1 MQFLI
6 YCHEFLR
13 IFINFTGA
21 RIKFVEKSSDKKKF
35 MLNLK
40 VKIYVMRR
48 LCTFIAAALA
58 SIAMFSCADKTGN
71 QDVVNHNYMWFD
83 CEANYATLSQPDS
96 IKFYLQKCK
105 DLGFENVVVDVKS
118 IMGEV
123 LYDSQIAPYMGDWE
137 GVVRS
142 RDYDMMGYFIEYGH
156 ELGMKV
162 FGSLNVFAGGH
173 NYFDRGIIYGDKA
186 HWQSICYVNGELV
199 PISSIK
205 TNYNGMLNP
214 AIPEVRQYQIDILKE
229 YVTKYP
235 EVDGLIFDR
244 VRYDEITSDFSELS
258 KKQFEEYAGV
268 TVENF
273 PEDVLSWYDRNG
285 KLRERWAP
293 GKHFKKWLEYR
304 AMVIHDFV
312 EKAHAELKAINPD
325 LIIGDYTGA
334 WYPTYFHVGV
344 NWASKDYDPSQ
355 VPEYAYWASEDY
367 HKTGYAEMLD
377 VYMTGLYYTLIT
389 KDDVDKATGVVG
401 QRSEAGMD
409 NSLTYC
415 YSVEGGAEIAKEITR
430 GVVPV
435 IGSIYVEQY
444 LGDFTPFGPAVTQ
457 ALKSTDG
464 VMIFDIVHLNKHK
477 LWDELEAAMK
487 AYEEEK

>member
-1 MQFLI
+1 M
-6 YCHEFLR
+6 
-13 IFINFTGA
+13 
-21 RIKFVEKSSDKKKF
+21 
-35 MLNLK
+35 
-40 VKIYVMRR
+40 
-48 LCTFIAAALA
+48 
-58 SIAMFSCADKTGN
+58 CAGPKAERADL
-71 QDVVNHNYMWFD
+71 NHNYMWFD
-83 CEANYATLSQPDS
+83 CEANYATLSHPDS
-96 IKFYLQKCK
+96 ILFYLKKTQS
-105 DLGFENVVVDVKS
+105 LGFDNVVVDMKS

-123 LYDSQIAPYMGDWE
+123 LYDSSIAPYMGDWE
-137 GVVRS
+137 GVERS
-142 RDYDMMGYFIEYGH
+142 RDYDMLAYFIEYGH
-156 ELGMKV
+156 ELGMNV

-186 HWQSICYVNGELV
+186 DWQSICYINGKLV
-199 PISSIK
+199 PISSVK

-214 AIPEVRQYQIDILKE
+214 AIPEVQQYQIDILKE
-229 YVTKYP
+229 FVQKYP
-235 EVDGLIFDR
+235 ELDGLIFDR

-268 TVENF
+268 QVENF
-273 PEDVLSWYDRNG
+273 PEDVLSWYDSQG
-285 KLRERWAP
+285 QLRSKWAP

-312 EKAHAELKAINPD
+312 VKAHEELKAINPD
-325 LIIGDYTGA
+325 LVIGDYTGA

-344 NWASKDYDPSQ
+344 NWASETYDPSQ
-355 VPEYAYWASEDY
+355 VPEYQWWATEDY

-389 KDDVDKATGVVG
+389 KEDVDNARGVMG

-415 YSVEGGAEIAKEITR
+415 YSVEGGAEIAKEITK

-444 LGDFTPFGPAVTQ
+444 LGDFTPFRPAVEQ

-464 VMIFDIVHLNKHK
+464 VMIFDIVHLIKHG

-487 AYEEEK
+487 SVKK

>member
-1 MQFLI
+1 MKKPAIITALFAILI
-6 YCHEFLR
+6 ICCQC
-13 IFINFTGA
+13 TM
-21 RIKFVEKSSDKKKF
+21 KSPEKE
-35 MLNLK
+35 
-40 VKIYVMRR
+40 
-48 LCTFIAAALA
+48 A
-58 SIAMFSCADKTGN
+58 
-71 QDVVNHNYMWFD
+71 VNHNYMWFD
-83 CEANYATLSQPDS
+83 CEANYATLSHPDS
-96 IKFYLQKCK
+96 IRFYLQKTK
-105 DLGFENVVVDVKS
+105 DLGFGNVVVDMKS

-137 GVVRS
+137 GVERS
-142 RDYDMMGYFIEYGH
+142 RDYDMLGYFIEYGH
-156 ELGMKV
+156 EMGLKV

-173 NYFDRGIIYGDKA
+173 NFFDRGIIYGDKA
-186 HWQSICYVNGELV
+186 HWQSTCYINGELV
-199 PISSIK
+199 PISSVK

-214 AIPEVRQYQIDILKE
+214 GYPEVQEYQISILE
-229 YVTKYP
+229 EFVTKYP
-235 EVDGLIFDR
+235 ELDGLIFDR
-244 VRYDEITSDFSELS
+244 VRYDEITSDFSEFS

-273 PEDVLSWYDRNG
+273 PEDILSWYDADG
-285 KLRERWAP
+285 KLREKWAP
-293 GKHFKKWLEYR
+293 GKHFKKWVEYR
-304 AMVIHDFV
+304 AMIIHDFV
-312 EKAHAELKAINPD
+312 AKTHDALKKINPE

-334 WYPTYFHVGV
+334 WYPTYFQVGV
-344 NWASKDYDPSQ
+344 NWASETYDPSQ
-355 VPEYAYWASEDY
+355 IPEYQWWATEDY
-367 HKTGYAEMLD
+367 HKSGYAEMLD

-415 YSVEGGAEIAKEITR
+415 YSVEGGAELAKEITK

-444 LGDFTPFGPAVTQ
+444 LGDFTPFRPAVEQ

-487 AYEEEK
+487 SAEK

>member
-1 MQFLI
+1 M
-6 YCHEFLR
+6 
-13 IFINFTGA
+13 
-21 RIKFVEKSSDKKKF
+21 KKPAIILALF
-35 MLNLK
+35 ATTILCS
-40 VKIYVMRR
+40 
-48 LCTFIAAALA
+48 LCTMAPSEKKNA
-58 SIAMFSCADKTGN
+58 
-71 QDVVNHNYMWFD
+71 NHNYMWFD
-83 CEANYATLSQPDS
+83 CEANYSTLSHPDS
-96 IKFYLQKCK
+96 IRFYLQKTK
-105 DLGFENVVVDVKS
+105 DLGFDNVVVDMKS

-123 LYDSQIAPYMGDWE
+123 LYDSKIAPYMGDWE
-137 GVVRS
+137 GVERS
-142 RDYDMMGYFIEYGH
+142 RDYDMLAYFIEYGH
-156 ELGMKV
+156 QMGLRV

-173 NYFDRGIIYGDKA
+173 NYFDRGIVYMDKA
-186 HWQSICYVNGELV
+186 AWQSICYHNGKLT
-199 PISSIK
+199 PISEIK
-205 TNYNGMLNP
+205 SNYNCMMNP
-214 AIPEVRQYQIDILKE
+214 SNPEVQEYQIEVLKE
-229 YVTKYP
+229 FARKYP

-244 VRYDEITSDFSELS
+244 VRYDGITADFSELS

-273 PEDVLSWYDRNG
+273 PEDILSWYDENG
-285 KLRERWAP
+285 KLRDNWVL
-293 GKHFKKWLEYR
+293 GKYAKEWIQWR
-304 AMVIHDFV
+304 ATVIHDFV
-312 EKAHAELKAINPD
+312 EKAHEALKEINPD

-334 WYPTYFHVGV
+334 WYPTYWQLGV
-344 NWASKDYDPSQ
+344 NWASQEYDPYQ
-355 VPEYAYWASEDY
+355 VPQYKEWATEDY

-377 VYMTGLYYTLIT
+377 IYMTGLYYSFIT

-415 YSVEGGAEIAKEITR
+415 YSVEGGAEIAREITK

-477 LWDELEAAMK
+477 LWDELEVAMK
-487 AYEEEK
+487 NAETNN

>member
-1 MQFLI
+1 MKTTTLI
-6 YCHEFLR
+6 AS
-13 IFINFTGA
+13 I
-21 RIKFVEKSSDKKKF
+21 
-35 MLNLK
+35 
-40 VKIYVMRR
+40 
-48 LCTFIAAALA
+48 IAALTLM
-58 SIAMFSCADKTGN
+58 SSCASASDNKA
-71 QDVVNHNYMWFD
+71 VNHNYMWFD
-83 CEANYATLSQPDS
+83 CEANYKTLSTPDS
-96 IKFYLQKCK
+96 IRFYLAKCK
-105 DLGFENVVVDVKS
+105 DLGFGNVVVDMKS

-123 LYDSQIAPYMGDWE
+123 LYDSEIAPYMGDWE
-137 GVVRS
+137 GVERP
-142 RDYDMMGYFIEYGH
+142 RDYDMLGYFIKYGH
-156 ELGMKV
+156 EMGLKV

-173 NYFDRGIIYGDKA
+173 NFFDRGVVYQDKA
-186 HWQSICYVNGELV
+186 AWQSICYIDGKLV
-199 PISSIK
+199 PISSVK
-205 TNYNGMLNP
+205 SNYNCMMNP
-214 AIPEVRQYQIDILKE
+214 GIPEMRQYQIDILKE
-229 YVTKYP
+229 FARKYP

-273 PEDVLSWYDRNG
+273 PEDILSWYDKDGN
-285 KLRERWAP
+285 LRSKWAP
-293 GKHFKKWLEYR
+293 GKHFKKWVEYR
-304 AMVIHDFV
+304 AMTIHDFV
-312 EKAHAELKAINPD
+312 VEAHKALKEINQD

-334 WYPTYFHVGV
+334 WYPTYFQVGV
-344 NWASKDYDPSQ
+344 NWASETYDPSQ
-355 VPEYAYWASEDY
+355 VPQYQWWATEDY
-367 HKTGYAEMLD
+367 HKTGYAEQLD
-377 VYMTGLYYTLIT
+377 VYMTGLYYSLIT

-415 YSVEGGAEIAKEITR
+415 YSVEGGAEIAKEITK

-444 LGDFTPFGPAVTQ
+444 MGDFSPFGPAVTQ

-487 AYEEEK
+487 NAEN

>member
-1 MQFLI
+1 M
-6 YCHEFLR
+6 
-13 IFINFTGA
+13 
-21 RIKFVEKSSDKKKF
+21 KKSAIISA
-35 MLNLK
+35 
-40 VKIYVMRR
+40 
-48 LCTFIAAALA
+48 FIAALLFCTLCT
-58 SIAMFSCADKTGN
+58 MFPENKK
-71 QDVVNHNYMWFD
+71 VNHNYMWFD
-83 CEANYATLSQPDS
+83 CEANYATLSHPDS
-96 IKFYLQKCK
+96 IRFYLKKTK
-105 DLGFENVVVDVKS
+105 DLGFGNVVVDMKS

-137 GVVRS
+137 GVERS
-142 RDYDMMGYFIEYGH
+142 RSYDMLGYFLQYGH
-156 ELGMKV
+156 DMGLKV

-186 HWQSICYVNGELV
+186 HWQSICYTNGELV

-214 AIPEVRQYQIDILKE
+214 ANPEVQEYQLAILEEFVK
-229 YVTKYP
+229 KYP
-235 EVDGLIFDR
+235 ELDGLIFDR

-273 PEDVLSWYDRNG
+273 PEDILSWYDADG
-285 KLRERWAP
+285 KLRDKWAP
-293 GKHFKKWLEYR
+293 GKYFKEWVEYR
-304 AMVIHDFV
+304 SMVIHDFV
-312 EKAHAELKAINPD
+312 KKTHKSLKKINPD

-334 WYPTYFHVGV
+334 WYPTYFQVGV
-344 NWASKDYDPSQ
+344 NWASESYDPCR
-355 VPEYAYWASEDY
+355 VPEYRWWASRNY
-367 HKTGYAEMLD
+367 YKTGYADMLD
-377 VYMTGLYYTLIT
+377 VYMTGLYYTMIT
-389 KDDVDKATGVVG
+389 KDDVDRATGVVG

-415 YSVEGGAEIAKEITR
+415 YSVEGGAELAKEVTK

-444 LGDFTPFGPAVTQ
+444 LGDFTPFRPAVEQ

-487 AYEEEK
+487 TADENN

>member
-1 MQFLI
+1 MKNILI
-6 YCHEFLR
+6 TL
-13 IFINFTGA
+13 T
-21 RIKFVEKSSDKKKF
+21 
-35 MLNLK
+35 
-40 VKIYVMRR
+40 
-48 LCTFIAAALA
+48 
-58 SIAMFSCADKTGN
+58 AMFMAMSLSSCGHPSDN
-71 QDVVNHNYMWFD
+71 QEVANHNYMWFD
-83 CEANYATLSQPDS
+83 CEANYATLSHPDS
-96 IKFYLQKCK
+96 IRFYLQKSK
-105 DLGFENVVVDVKS
+105 DLGFGNVVVDMKS

-123 LYDSQIAPYMGDWE
+123 LYDSEIAPYMGDWE
-137 GVVRS
+137 GVERS
-142 RDYDMMGYFIEYGH
+142 RDYDMLGYFIEYGH
-156 ELGMKV
+156 EMGMKV

-173 NYFDRGIIYGDKA
+173 NFFDRGIIYGDKA
-186 HWQSICYVNGELV
+186 HWQSICYINGELV
-199 PISSIK
+199 PISSVK
-205 TNYNGMLNP
+205 TNYNGMMNP
-214 AIPEVRQYQIDILKE
+214 SIPEMQQYQIDILKE
-229 YVTKYP
+229 FITKYP
-235 EVDGLIFDR
+235 EIDGLIFDR

-258 KKQFEEYAGV
+258 KKQFEEYAGL

-273 PEDVLSWYDRNG
+273 PEDILSWYDENG
-285 KLRERWAP
+285 KLREKWAP
-293 GKHFKKWLEYR
+293 GKHFKQWVEYR

-312 EKAHAELKAINPD
+312 EKTHKELKAIKPD

-334 WYPTYFHVGV
+334 WYPTYFQVGV

-355 VPEYAYWASEDY
+355 VPEYQWWASENY
-367 HKTGYAEMLD
+367 KNAGYAELLD
-377 VYMTGLYYTLIT
+377 VYMTGLYYSFIT

-415 YSVEGGAEIAKEITR
+415 YSVEGGAEIAKNITK

-487 AYEEEK
+487 NAEE

>member
-1 MQFLI
+1 MKKPAIITALFAILI
-6 YCHEFLR
+6 ICCQC
-13 IFINFTGA
+13 TM
-21 RIKFVEKSSDKKKF
+21 KSPEKE
-35 MLNLK
+35 
-40 VKIYVMRR
+40 
-48 LCTFIAAALA
+48 A
-58 SIAMFSCADKTGN
+58 
-71 QDVVNHNYMWFD
+71 VNHNYMWFD
-83 CEANYATLSQPDS
+83 CEANYATLSHPDS
-96 IKFYLQKCK
+96 IRFYLQKTK
-105 DLGFENVVVDVKS
+105 DLGFGNVVVDMKS

-137 GVVRS
+137 GVERS
-142 RDYDMMGYFIEYGH
+142 RDYDMLGYFIEYGH
-156 ELGMKV
+156 EMGLKV

-173 NYFDRGIIYGDKA
+173 NFFDRGIIYGDKA
-186 HWQSICYVNGELV
+186 HWQSTCYINGELV
-199 PISSIK
+199 PISSVK

-214 AIPEVRQYQIDILKE
+214 GYPEVQEYQILILE
-229 YVTKYP
+229 EFVTKYP
-235 EVDGLIFDR
+235 ELDGLIFDR
-244 VRYDEITSDFSELS
+244 VRYDEITSDFSEFS

-273 PEDVLSWYDRNG
+273 PEDILSWYDADG
-285 KLRERWAP
+285 KLREKWAP
-293 GKHFKKWLEYR
+293 GKHFKKWVEYR
-304 AMVIHDFV
+304 AMIIHDFV
-312 EKAHAELKAINPD
+312 AKTHDALKKINPE

-334 WYPTYFHVGV
+334 WYPTYFQVGV
-344 NWASKDYDPSQ
+344 NWASETYDPSQ
-355 VPEYAYWASEDY
+355 VPEYQWWATEDY
-367 HKTGYAEMLD
+367 HKSGYAEMLD

-415 YSVEGGAEIAKEITR
+415 YSVEGGAELAKEITK

-444 LGDFTPFGPAVTQ
+444 LGDFTPFRPAVEQ

-487 AYEEEK
+487 SAEK

>member
-1 MQFLI
+1 MKKPAIITALFAILI
-6 YCHEFLR
+6 ICCQC
-13 IFINFTGA
+13 TM
-21 RIKFVEKSSDKKKF
+21 KSPEKE
-35 MLNLK
+35 
-40 VKIYVMRR
+40 
-48 LCTFIAAALA
+48 A
-58 SIAMFSCADKTGN
+58 
-71 QDVVNHNYMWFD
+71 VNHNYMWFD
-83 CEANYATLSQPDS
+83 CEANYATLSHPDS
-96 IKFYLQKCK
+96 IRFYLQKTK
-105 DLGFENVVVDVKS
+105 DLGFGNVVVDMKS

-137 GVVRS
+137 GVERS
-142 RDYDMMGYFIEYGH
+142 RDYDMLGYFIEYGH
-156 ELGMKV
+156 EMGLKV

-173 NYFDRGIIYGDKA
+173 NFFDRGIIYGDKA
-186 HWQSICYVNGELV
+186 HWQSTCYINGELV
-199 PISSIK
+199 PISSVK

-214 AIPEVRQYQIDILKE
+214 GYPEVQEYQISILE
-229 YVTKYP
+229 EFVTKYP
-235 EVDGLIFDR
+235 ELDGLIFDR
-244 VRYDEITSDFSELS
+244 VRYDEITSDFSEFS

-273 PEDVLSWYDRNG
+273 PEDILSWYDADG
-285 KLRERWAP
+285 KLREKWAP
-293 GKHFKKWLEYR
+293 GKHFKKWVEYR
-304 AMVIHDFV
+304 AMIIHDFV
-312 EKAHAELKAINPD
+312 AKTHDALKKINPE

-334 WYPTYFHVGV
+334 WYPTYFQVGV
-344 NWASKDYDPSQ
+344 NWASETYDPSQ
-355 VPEYAYWASEDY
+355 VPEYQWWATEDY
-367 HKTGYAEMLD
+367 HKSGYAEMLD

-415 YSVEGGAEIAKEITR
+415 YSVEGGAELAKEITK

-444 LGDFTPFGPAVTQ
+444 LGDFTPFRPAVEQ

-487 AYEEEK
+487 SAEK

>member
-1 MQFLI
+1 MKKPAIITALFAILI
-6 YCHEFLR
+6 ICCQC
-13 IFINFTGA
+13 TM
-21 RIKFVEKSSDKKKF
+21 KSPEKE
-35 MLNLK
+35 
-40 VKIYVMRR
+40 
-48 LCTFIAAALA
+48 A
-58 SIAMFSCADKTGN
+58 
-71 QDVVNHNYMWFD
+71 VNHNYMWFD
-83 CEANYATLSQPDS
+83 CEANYATLSHPDS
-96 IKFYLQKCK
+96 IRFYLQKTK
-105 DLGFENVVVDVKS
+105 DLGFDNVVVDMKS

-137 GVVRS
+137 GVERS
-142 RDYDMMGYFIEYGH
+142 RDYDMLGYFIEYGH
-156 ELGMKV
+156 EMGLKV

-173 NYFDRGIIYGDKA
+173 NFFDRGIIYGDKA
-186 HWQSICYVNGELV
+186 HWQSTCYINGELV
-199 PISSIK
+199 PISSVK

-214 AIPEVRQYQIDILKE
+214 GYPEVQEYQISILE
-229 YVTKYP
+229 EFVTKYP
-235 EVDGLIFDR
+235 ELDGLIFDR
-244 VRYDEITSDFSELS
+244 VRYDEITSDFSEFS

-273 PEDVLSWYDRNG
+273 PEDILSWYDADG
-285 KLRERWAP
+285 KLREKWAP
-293 GKHFKKWLEYR
+293 GKHFKKWVEYR
-304 AMVIHDFV
+304 AMIIHDFV
-312 EKAHAELKAINPD
+312 AKTHDALKKINPE

-334 WYPTYFHVGV
+334 WYPTYFQVGV
-344 NWASKDYDPSQ
+344 NWASETYDPSQ
-355 VPEYAYWASEDY
+355 VPEYQWWATEDY
-367 HKTGYAEMLD
+367 HKSGYAEMLD

-415 YSVEGGAEIAKEITR
+415 YSVEGGAELAKEITK

-444 LGDFTPFGPAVTQ
+444 LGDFTPFRPAVEQ

-487 AYEEEK
+487 SAEK